1 MNTLTKLATWYQS
14 HCDGDWEDIYGIKI
28 DTLDNSG
35 WSVDIS
41 LQETELEDKDYE
53 QIKIERSQEDWL
65 RCSVKDGQFQ
75 IRCSPLNLE
84 EGLNTFLTWAD
95 SESS

>member
-1 MNTLTKLATWYQS
+1 MRLATWYQS
-14 HCDGDWEDIYGIKI
+14 HCDGDWEHIYGIKI
-28 DTLDNSG
+28 DTLDNPG

-95 SESS
+95 SERS